1 MSENSKRM
9 MLGDWDI
16 SNYISLR
23 VALVEIIQPMVW
35 KNQHGSYLFLLLLV
49 ILTFLLAR
57 SPYFCKSVF
66 HFCVVDKP
74 ANIQR
79 YMRCAPLRLL
89 VYFTLLFFHQFA
101 LGPRTSKLC
110 LDSYI
115 GPYAII
121 VNGSHETV
129 RRSSCFKTNVW
140 GGKKLF
146 RTPKKEIT
154 PLL

>member
-1 MSENSKRM
+1 

-23 VALVEIIQPMVW
+23 VALVETIQPMVW

-57 SPYFCKSVF
+57 SPYFCKSVL

-79 YMRCAPLRLL
+79 YMRCAPLD
-89 VYFTLLFFHQFA
+89 YWFTLLYYFFTSLQ
-101 LGPRTSKLC
+101 LGPVHPNYAWIPT
-110 LDSYI
+110 LD
-115 GPYAII
+115 
-121 VNGSHETV
+121 HMQ
-129 RRSSCFKTNVW
+129 
-140 GGKKLF
+140 L
-146 RTPKKEIT
+146 
-154 PLL
+154 